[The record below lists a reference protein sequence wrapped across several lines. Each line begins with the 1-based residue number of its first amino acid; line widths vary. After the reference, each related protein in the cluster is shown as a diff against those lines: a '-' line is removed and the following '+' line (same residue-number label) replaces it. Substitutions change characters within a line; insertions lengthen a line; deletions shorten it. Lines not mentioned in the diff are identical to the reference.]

1 MSKYKKRT
9 LKLPYKKRYYVILTK
24 LWPKVPIFRVMQN
37 KCEVKI
43 HTYLQLDSLYE
54 VIIPKIPDAPK
65 NRPDQ
70 IPPKN
75 ICPSW

>member
-1 MSKYKKRT
+1 M
-9 LKLPYKKRYYVILTK
+9 KLPYKKEDTIVVLTK
-24 LWPKVPIFRVMQN
+24 LWPKAPLSRVKQN

-43 HTYLQLDSLYE
+43 HTYLQLDGLYE